1 MTGYK
6 ENQLIHI
13 EPIEAFQD
21 NYIWLIHNDKNSIV
35 VDPGDAN
42 PVIETLERKSL
53 GLIAILI
60 THHHADHIGG
70 VRELQKKYPNIKI
83 FAPHKDKYDFVN
95 KSLKNGDEINI
106 PELKI
111 NYKIIEIPGHTQ
123 GHIAYYDKIRF
134 LFAKNNYYQ
143 LHRQQLNL

>member
-1 MTGYK
+1 MTGYR

-13 EPIEAFQD
+13 EPIEAFKD
-21 NYIWLIHNDKNSIV
+21 NYIWLIHNNKNSIV

-70 VRELQKKYPNIKI
+70 VRELQKNIQILK
-83 FAPHKDKYDFVN
+83 F
-95 KSLKNGDEINI
+95 SL
-106 PELKI
+106 LTKI
-111 NYKIIEIPGHTQ
+111 NMILSIKALKTGMKLI
-123 GHIAYYDKIRF
+123 F
-134 LFAKNNYYQ
+134 LNFK
-143 LHRQQLNL
+143 